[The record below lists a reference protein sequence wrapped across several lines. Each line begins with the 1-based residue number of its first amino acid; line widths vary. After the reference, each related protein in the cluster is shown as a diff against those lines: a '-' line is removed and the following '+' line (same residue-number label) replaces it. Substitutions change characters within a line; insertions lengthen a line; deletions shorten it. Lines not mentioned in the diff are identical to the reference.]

1 MASTIDK
8 TLNPFCLV
16 FCFLGSGIF
25 RDSLGHTR
33 FRFSIFYILTVWS
46 VYACAFYCVK
56 FFRCIKNLSLVD
68 DTLEQ
73 LGTPKEY
80 CKMRNSMKWIMII
93 WFMTICIT
101 WISDYFWDMEKFQD
115 TRVIIIP
122 AIINY
127 PFHLNT
133 FMCIMFIFLLRY
145 IGTRFD
151 KINNY
156 IEQLS
161 ETEECGLRCT
171 WKKSLVTRYYVRS
184 AKNREHVLWTAMHLH
199 LELCGIARKIN
210 DFFGMQMT
218 LQMISYFVLL
228 TGVFYYQYR
237 MILCHNHNYKDSG
250 ESQLIFL
257 IHADIWTS
265 IYLIKFVTLNYIC
278 ENVSTKA
285 GKIKDVI
292 HKLTNL
298 VYFNQSREDIFQF
311 VLQISLHPLK
321 FNGMS
326 LFNFGYE
333 FIGKFF
339 IGILSLMIFMVQMD
353 TSPLSRILISNGNN
367 ASCYA

>member
-1 MASTIDK
+1 MTSTLDK
-8 TLNPFCLV
+8 TLNPFCLL

-25 RDSLGHTR
+25 RNSLGHTR

-46 VYACAFYCVK
+46 VYACVFYYMVTFFAPHRIFTGFLVFFIIMTNLFVTIISVIIVVQEHEK
-56 FFRCIKNLSLVD
+56 FFRCIKNLGFVD

-80 CKMRNSMKWIMII
+80 CKNLHN
-93 WFMTICIT
+93 
-101 WISDYFWDMEKFQD
+101 D
-115 TRVIIIP
+115 TRVIVIP

-156 IEQLS
+156 IEELS

-184 AKNREHVLWTAMHLH
+184 PKNREHVLWIAMHLH
-199 LELCGIARKIN
+199 LELCEIARKIN

-218 LQMISYFVLL
+218 LQMISYFILL

-237 MILCHNHNYKDSG
+237 MILCYNHNYKDNG
-250 ESQLIFL
+250 EGQLIFL
-257 IHADIWTS
+257 IHTEIWTS
-265 IYLIKFVTLNYIC
+265 MHLIKFVTLNYIC
-278 ENVSTKA
+278 ESVSTKA
-285 GKIKDVI
+285 EKIKDMI

-298 VYFNQSREDIFQF
+298 IYFNQIRED
-311 VLQISLHPLK
+311 V
-321 FNGMS
+321 
-326 LFNFGYE
+326 
-333 FIGKFF
+333 
-339 IGILSLMIFMVQMD
+339 
-353 TSPLSRILISNGNN
+353 
-367 ASCYA
+367 